1 MTIETP
7 GNRIATAH
15 AKDHASKNIWRS
27 QISLEIK
34 RKQKDINLGGE
45 KKIWEEFREGLE

>member
-7 GNRIATAH
+7 GNRTATAH
-15 AKDHASKNIWRS
+15 VKDHAFKNIWRS

-34 RKQKDINLGGE
+34 RKQ
-45 KKIWEEFREGLE
+45 

>member
-7 GNRIATAH
+7 RNRIATAYV
-15 AKDHASKNIWRS
+15 KDHTSKNIWRS

-34 RKQKDINLGGE
+34 RKQKDTNLGGE
-45 KKIWEEFREGLE
+45 KEIW